1 MKIKYGKID
10 RLSIIVIII
19 VVIGVLSS
27 FFDFGII
34 SVFFSVIMPIV
45 FIVNIV
51 LAIYGALKK
60 NYFYFIGIVLFFL
73 NYNLFFQFSSNKE
86 LEIKDSISIVTY
98 NVRGFKNHNSINSN
112 QYDYTKIIKFIDSVD
127 ADILLLQESSYKEG
141 KKIEQYPYVFLGY
154 RENVNKSLLTIYS
167 KYPIINKGYID
178 FKGTKNNAIYAD
190 LKVKQDTLRIYNCH
204 LQSYVISPNTLTNKF
219 NHNWNSLNNTI
230 SIQVEQAN
238 LIKKHAETF
247 GENTIIC
254 GDFNAT
260 PYSQTYKVLKKGLK
274 DSYLSKGSGFGKTY
288 SFHNYP
294 LRLDYFLYN
303 DQLEVLSQ
311 NNFSLKLSDHE
322 PIYMRFKIKQ

>member
-1 MKIKYGKID
+1 MKTKYGKID

-27 FFDFGII
+27 FFDFGIL

-45 FIVNIV
+45 FIVNGV
-51 LAIYGALKK
+51 LAIYGVFKK
-60 NYFYFIGIVLFFL
+60 NYFYLIGIALFFI
-73 NYNLFFQFSSNKE
+73 NYNFFFQFSNNKD
-86 LEIKDSISIVTY
+86 LEVKDSISILTY
-98 NVRGFKNHNSINSN
+98 NVRGFKNYDSIKTNE
-112 QYDYTKIIKFIDSVD
+112 YDFTKIIKFIDSVD
-127 ADILLLQESSYKEG
+127 ADILVLQESSYKEG

-154 RENVNKSLLTIYS
+154 REKVNKSLLTIYS

-178 FKGTKNNAIYAD
+178 FEDTKNNTIYAD
-190 LKVKQDTLRIYNCH
+190 LKVKQDTIRIYNSH
-204 LQSYVISPNTLTNKF
+204 LQSYVVTPNTLTNKF

-238 LIKKHAETF
+238 LIKNHANAS
-247 GENTIIC
+247 GKNNIIC

-260 PYSQTYKVLKKGLK
+260 PYSQTYRTLKKGLK

-294 LRLDYFLYN
+294 LRLDYFLFN
-303 DQLEVLSQ
+303 QKIEVIKHE
-311 NNFSLKLSDHE
+311 NFDLNLSDHE
-322 PIYMRFKIKQ
+322 PLYVRFKI